1 MVDQNM
7 ERFFDGA
14 EDAIRKAAAL
24 VRMKYGGVII
34 NIERHSQ
41 EVSKP
46 NSGMRE
52 FEPTGEIT
60 ITVKRD

>member
-7 ERFFDGA
+7 ERFFDEA
-14 EDAIRKAAAL
+14 ADAIRKAAAL
-24 VRMKYGGVII
+24 VRMKYGGVIVH
-34 NIERHSQ
+34 IERHSE

-46 NSGMRE
+46 DSGMRE
-52 FEPTGEIT
+52 FKPTGEIT